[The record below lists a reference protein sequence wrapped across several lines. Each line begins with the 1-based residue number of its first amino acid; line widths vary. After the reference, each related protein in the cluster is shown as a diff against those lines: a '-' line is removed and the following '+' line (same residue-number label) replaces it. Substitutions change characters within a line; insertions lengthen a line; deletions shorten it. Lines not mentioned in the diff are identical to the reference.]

1 MSVRLY
7 RYSGYPVNPLLK
19 DVIKREY
26 KEGYDEVE
34 KEIGPLSD
42 ENRELWPVKLE
53 ALDQVLFQKYP
64 RFEDRIVTN
73 ISDIQEMVKFYGC
86 TMAFCFEKQADESE
100 IFTCYIM
107 DLA

>member
-1 MSVRLY
+1 MTVRLY

-26 KEGYDEVE
+26 KAGYDEIE
-34 KEIGPLSD
+34 KDIGALSEETKD
-42 ENRELWPVKLE
+42 LWPKRLE
-53 ALDQVLFQKYP
+53 SLDQALFDKYP
-64 RFEDRIVTN
+64 RFEDRIVN
-73 ISDIQEMVKFYGC
+73 SISEIQEMVKFYGC

-100 IFTCYIM
+100 LFTCYIM